1 MQFRDQV
8 TDSLRFTKE
17 TVAGDTTRSII
28 FLVACLC
35 AGLSMVSGEFLP
47 IISSMENIHHV
58 PYSGL
63 GMIII
68 LGTIIVL
75 FWIALAGYGVRIFR
89 GGNAPPPFT
98 PVKTLIKDGLLVQI
112 PLTLWLIPV
121 YLFGA
126 VSIGALE
133 IFGIR
138 ISNLLWLAF
147 YFLAPAICFLYANTG
162 NIIES
167 TRFSKILL
175 AINNSSGFFYTA
187 AVLAFIIFSLI
198 YARIAW
204 VLTLILGY
212 ALPILFNTASYNAVL
227 FFFSPILTV
236 FSARLFTDSL
246 LNRGDSETPHSG
258 NPLRENSSE
267 IQSDNQEGS

>member
-1 MQFRDQV
+1 MHFRELL
-8 TDSLRFTKE
+8 TDSLRFTRQ
-17 TVAGDTTRSII
+17 TVAGDATRCIT
-28 FLVACLC
+28 FLVSCLC
-35 AGLSMVSGEFLP
+35 AGLSMISGQFLP
-47 IISSMENIHHV
+47 IISSMENILHV

-63 GMIII
+63 GTII
-68 LGTIIVL
+68 LLGTSIVL
-75 FWIALAGYGVRIFR
+75 FWIALAGYSIRIFR

-162 NIIES
+162 NVIES
-167 TRFSKILL
+167 TRPSKIFL
-175 AINNSSGFFYTA
+175 AIKNSSGFFYA
-187 AVLAFIIFSLI
+187 AAFLIVILFSLI
-198 YARIAW
+198 YARIIW
-204 VLTLILGY
+204 GLTFILAY
-212 ALPILFNTASYNAVL
+212 TLPALFNPASYNAVL
-227 FFFSPILTV
+227 FFSLRSLWFLQPAFSRML
-236 FSARLFTDSL
+236 S
-246 LNRGDSETPHSG
+246 
-258 NPLRENSSE
+258 
-267 IQSDNQEGS
+267 